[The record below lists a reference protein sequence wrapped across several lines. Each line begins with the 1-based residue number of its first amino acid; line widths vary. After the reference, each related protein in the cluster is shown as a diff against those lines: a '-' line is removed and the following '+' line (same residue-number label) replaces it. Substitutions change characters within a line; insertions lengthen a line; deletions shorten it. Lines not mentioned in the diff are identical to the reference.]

1 MAESDEETFLRFHQV
16 ASARKMDLAMR
27 GLDVPNL
34 AIDELYELA
43 TKQQLPEPSWDG
55 FILDKFPSPR
65 DESAE
70 RAASEMEAEQRRLK
84 NIGDRIARSCH
95 GDDDVDVGA
104 LVEVVHAFVKML
116 EVGSLGAFGTL
127 TRQEALSNLHKLTA
141 GCTAAGATGGSL
153 LGVLR
158 AEKRNGIH
166 GAGGVLKDP
175 SAAMGVLWIARF
187 LGFWEE
193 IVLMRAQPP
202 PPDGSLV
209 TLRTTIEGA
218 YQHTLL
224 PYHGW
229 MTEKAFQAAVMASP
243 EWEAVRPDFAPT
255 EELYREDVGTFV
267 AASQPLLKRINAA
280 LTQLD
285 LFDTRKSV

>member
-1 MAESDEETFLRFHQV
+1 MRAQL
-16 ASARKMDLAMR
+16 ARA
-27 GLDVPNL
+27 PP
-34 AIDELYELA
+34 AH
-43 TKQQLPEPSWDG
+43 T
-55 FILDKFPSPR
+55 
-65 DESAE
+65 
-70 RAASEMEAEQRRLK
+70 RA
-84 NIGDRIARSCH
+84 
-95 GDDDVDVGA
+95 
-104 LVEVVHAFVKML
+104 
-116 EVGSLGAFGTL
+116 
-127 TRQEALSNLHKLTA
+127 
-141 GCTAAGATGGSL
+141 
-153 LGVLR
+153 R
-158 AEKRNGIH
+158 APPPAQIC
-166 GAGGVLKDP
+166 
-175 SAAMGVLWIARF
+175 
-187 LGFWEE
+187 
-193 IVLMRAQPP
+193 LMRAQPP